1 MIKATC
7 TSKLR
12 HASNTDFVIVSE
24 TAVECCSVR
33 SLLSLLCGTVT
44 VEVEVEE
51 ALQCVQL
58 LTEESSGRGSGGDC
72 GCPTGRSVPSMS
84 PPPPGWDETWR
95 SPQIL
100 QETEQTAR
108 ERRGEGEIAET
119 QHILIWCE
127 VILWEKSWKRQN
139 LDGATWWQLECFG
152 LMKCGD
158 KTADSEKRAQ
168 TMKDMKRKR

>member
-119 QHILIWCE
+119 QHILIWSE